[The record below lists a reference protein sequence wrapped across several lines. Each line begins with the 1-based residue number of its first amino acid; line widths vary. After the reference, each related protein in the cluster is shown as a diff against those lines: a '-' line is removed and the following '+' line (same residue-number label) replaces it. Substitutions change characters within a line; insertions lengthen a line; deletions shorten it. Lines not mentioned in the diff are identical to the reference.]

1 MFRFTKSI
9 VVLLLIVL
17 IGGLFLSCAPRARH
31 RRCPPGQH
39 WVSGH
44 HRPNGVWV
52 PGHCAP

>member
-1 MFRFTKSI
+1 MSRFARYV
-9 VVLLLIVL
+9 VVLLLIVS
-17 IGGLFLSCAPRARH
+17 IGGFFLSCASRH

-52 PGHCAP
+52 PGHCAPN